1 MSINLVNNNLS
12 LSKIAGNSNLNRNM
26 RNELYG
32 KVDILYSSSFKGS
45 ITLNFTRSLNDY
57 DYIEIEFSNDT
68 WLLNNSARYH
78 KSCLSSS
85 SSSNQLRMYIDGYG
99 NFSFYKNGS
108 SSLVFTNGNMTI
120 KRIIGFKVNISSIHI
135 NNKQQGEDYSYNTIL
150 TDGVWINNEGIFRK
164 VIDYKLANSLSSFIN
179 VYHYLCPD
187 KLINLKAF
195 AIKPN
200 GETYIL
206 PYCDENGNITSI
218 NLQSSG
224 ENFCVMIKG
233 ITWEAGTIFRFIVDY
248 TK

>member
-1 MSINLVNNNLS
+1 MSINIVNNNKS
-12 LSKIAGNSNLNRNM
+12 LTKIASNSNLDKCM
-26 RNELYG
+26 RTNYVG
-32 KVDILYSSSFKGS
+32 GRDTLYSGSMTTGLCKFKTP
-45 ITLNFTRSLNDY
+45 ITNY
-57 DYIEIEFSNDT
+57 DYIEIEIGKDDYWLYETVVFSIKNVLQST
-68 WLLNNSARYH
+68 SSTPCRYED
-78 KSCLSSS
+78 
-85 SSSNQLRMYIDGYG
+85 SSSNYFNFYFYNAYGLYFTATNENYIRRISGVKYSYPTVHITDQLQ
-99 NFSFYKNGS
+99 SK
-108 SSLVFTNGNMTI
+108 
-120 KRIIGFKVNISSIHI
+120 K
-135 NNKQQGEDYSYNTIL
+135 YSYNSIFTGGAFNS
-150 TDGVWINNEGIFRK
+150 DAIFRK

-248 TK
+248 IK

>member
-1 MSINLVNNNLS
+1 MSINIVNNNKS
-12 LSKIAGNSNLNRNM
+12 LTKIASNSNLNKRM
-26 RNELYG
+26 RTNYVG
-32 KVDILYSSSFKGS
+32 GRDTLYSGNM
-45 ITLNFTRSLNDY
+45 TTGLLNFNTPITNY
-57 DYIEIEFSNDT
+57 DYIEIEIGRDEYWLYETVVFSIENVLQST
-68 WLLNNSARYH
+68 
-78 KSCLSSS
+78 SSTQCAYSTTS
-85 SSSNQLRMYIDGYG
+85 SDY
-99 NFSFYKNGS
+99 FSFYLYNTY
-108 SSLVFTNGNMTI
+108 SLYFAETNGFYI
-120 KRIIGFKVNISSIHI
+120 RRISGVKYSYPTVHI
-135 NNKQQGEDYSYNTIL
+135 TDQLQSKKYSYNSIFTGGAFNS
-150 TDGVWINNEGIFRK
+150 DAIFRK

-248 TK
+248 IK